1 MSNCYICGHDKNSHI
16 NGICP
21 PAIASAC
28 SAVDG
33 GTSGCGAPAE
43 IRSVAA
49 GRQVTE
55 VPCVACSGCGL
66 IWGSIGQAICRNCKG
81 TGVTENTVP

>member
-1 MSNCYICGHDKNSHI
+1 MGNCPYCDQSYFMCIRTRCRKSTT
-16 NGICP
+16 
-21 PAIASAC
+21 ASAC

-55 VPCVACSGCGL
+55 LSDFTDQQIVEML
-66 IWGSIGQAICRNCKG
+66 QD
-81 TGVTENTVP
+81 VTKEITRRFLPTK